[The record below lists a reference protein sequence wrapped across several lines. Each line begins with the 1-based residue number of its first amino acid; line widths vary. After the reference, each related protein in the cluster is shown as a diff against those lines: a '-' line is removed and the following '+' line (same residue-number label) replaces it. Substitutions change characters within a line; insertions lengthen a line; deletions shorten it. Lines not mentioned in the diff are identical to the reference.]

1 MRVRAHSTYQ
11 SRIKLTEGMLN
22 EFFENILQGRV
33 SKLSKDRRL
42 SYTLVYNL
50 AHGRIR
56 TLSARDYK
64 IIFGED
70 PPLHETE
77 RVEGTY
83 FRRMVELW
91 LFLNNDVTEADL
103 YREFYP
109 RKRFSRVDYRIFS
122 GDVKTIPTRLEKIM
136 EKKFSDQGFDKS
148 EIKQYFEEL
157 DSAGYNDRFFYE
169 EIKPTLDYLDTSLD
183 VHPGRILNQFPAR
196 YESGE
201 LMTVPQKVYDHAK
214 RLKKKTENALK
225 SGSKYEIEKLKEEIY
240 GKRAALTL
248 FSAIED
254 ELEFL
259 KNNGGRRP
267 KFYLERSISL
277 YKKSK
282 LKRIASWR
290 AQRIKE
296 DCLKLIKHKPELTI
310 SSIPRPYLKMI
321 LTNLLSVLT
330 IRFISLISNDKNC
343 NFERSILEP
352 SSHSRV
358 EYRSYE
364 QKIISMDKAAHVLR
378 MSRKA
383 FDLMVANHRDI
394 FRGIGIYE
402 KKWHVPDLY
411 LKELL
416 RKEGFHLVK
425 AKYEFLAKN
434 GHSSLRETEDYCR
447 HHHGSNELFSQKI
460 SSR

>member
-1 MRVRAHSTYQ
+1 
-11 SRIKLTEGMLN
+11 MLN
-22 EFFENILQGRV
+22 EFFDNIFQGRI
-33 SKLSKDRRL
+33 SKLSKDRGL

-50 AHGRIR
+50 AHGRIH

-70 PPLHETE
+70 PPLNESD
-77 RVEGTY
+77 RVDGKY
-83 FRRMVELW
+83 FRQMVKLW
-91 LFLNNDVTEADL
+91 LFLNDDVTEADL

-109 RKRFSRVDYRIFS
+109 RKKFSRVDYRIFT
-122 GDVKTIPTRLEKIM
+122 GDVKTVPSRFEKLL
-136 EKKFSDQGFDKS
+136 EKKFLDQGFQQT
-148 EIKQYFEEL
+148 EIKQYIEEL
-157 DSAGYNDRFFYE
+157 SLTSYNDRIFYNDL
-169 EIKPTLDYLDTSLD
+169 KPTLEYLENKLD

-201 LMTVPQKVYDHAK
+201 LITVPQRVYEYAR
-214 RLKKKTENALK
+214 RLRKKTDNALK
-225 SGSKYEIEKLKEEIY
+225 SGSKFEIEKLKEDVY

-248 FSAIED
+248 FSAVED

-259 KNNGGRRP
+259 KNNGGRKP
-267 KFYLERSISL
+267 KYYLERSISL

-296 DCLKLIKHKPELTI
+296 DCLNLIKQKPDLSI
-310 SSIPRPYLKMI
+310 SCVPKPYLSMV
-321 LTNLLSVLT
+321 LANLFSVLT
-330 IRFISLISNDKNC
+330 IRFISLMSEDKDC
-343 NFERSILEP
+343 TFERSVLEP
-352 SSHSRV
+352 SSSSR
-358 EYRSYE
+358 EDYRSFE
-364 QKIISMDKAAHVLR
+364 QKNIGMNKAAHVLR

-402 KKWHVPDLY
+402 KKWHIPDLY
-411 LKELL
+411 LRELL
-416 RKEGFHLVK
+416 RKEGFHLIK

-434 GHSSLRETEDYCR
+434 GHSSLRQNKDRCR
-447 HHHGSNELFSQKI
+447 PHQDSNEVSSQQI
-460 SSR
+460 SS